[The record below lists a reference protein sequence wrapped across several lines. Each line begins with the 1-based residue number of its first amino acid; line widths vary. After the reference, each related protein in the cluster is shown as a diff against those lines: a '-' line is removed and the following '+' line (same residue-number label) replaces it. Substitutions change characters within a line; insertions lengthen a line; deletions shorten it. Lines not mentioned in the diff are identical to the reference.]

1 MNTPKLTPAERA
13 WMTELNQLGE
23 AKGLEGF
30 PMNAVTFEWNCFIED
45 YRAGLTAREAI
56 ERQEHA
62 VKTRNA

>member
-1 MNTPKLTPAERA
+1 
-13 WMTELNQLGE
+13 MTELNQLGE

-56 ERQEHA
+56 DRQEHA